1 MRRRQECFVF
11 ILFSLLF
18 DLDLDLDLDLHLIQN
33 RHFFFV
39 CRCLQFCCVG
49 GGRCAVVRMVM
60 VPRTS

>member
-18 DLDLDLDLDLHLIQN
+18 DLDLDLHLIQN

-49 GGRCAVVRMVM
+49 GGEVRCRQNGNGAAY
-60 VPRTS
+60 